1 MPADALPERP
11 ALRVGVVGGGVS
23 GLVVA
28 RELALAGAEVLVCE
42 AAERLGGRVESA
54 ELAGRRVDIG
64 AEAFATRGGHVAEML
79 RELGIAERAATPA
92 PLGSWLVSAVDGAA
106 APLPPAGTLGIPAA
120 PLSAATRRVLGLRG
134 ALRAAVEPLLPARVG
149 RGSTTI
155 AELVRARSGAAVL
168 DHLVRPV
175 ALGVYSAPPERLPLS
190 VLPGL
195 EAEVQR
201 TGSLTRGARALRGRT
216 SAAGGAV
223 ATLRG
228 GMTELVTALERA
240 VREAGTEIRT
250 GVRIAALDRTE
261 TGIALLGAADEVH
274 ASVDAVVL
282 AVPESAAREILGSP
296 AECATESTVEVLV
309 LALDR
314 THPAVASLVRAPR
327 GTGALVS
334 AASAGTAPAG
344 TAPAAAAAGAAGNA
358 TSPQI
363 VAKALTHIS
372 RKWPHATHQD
382 TELVRLS
389 YGRDGAAPATIE
401 LDDDAALALALRD
414 AAAILGTPLPRDA
427 VQGLARRTWQMPARG
442 ERTPVTPPAG
452 VLLAGDWR
460 SGAGFAAVIPAA
472 QRIARELLTAH
483 GVCAHTASAAPS
495 SAATPLDPSPERHP
509 A

>member
-1 MPADALPERP
+1 MPADALTARP

-23 GLVVA
+23 GLVAA

-64 AEAFATRGGHVAEML
+64 AEAFATRGGHVAELL

-120 PLSAATRRVLGLRG
+120 PLSSATRRVLGLRG

-168 DHLVRPV
+168 DRLVRPV

-240 VREAGTEIRT
+240 VREAGAEIRT
-250 GVRIAALDRTE
+250 GVPVAALDRAE
-261 TGIALLGAADEVH
+261 SGIALLGDAGEVH
-274 ASVDAVVL
+274 ARVDAVVL
-282 AVPESAAREILGSP
+282 AVPESVARAILGSP

-314 THPAVASLVRAPR
+314 THPTVASLVRAPR

-334 AASAGTAPAG
+334 AAATGTGPAAGPAG
-344 TAPAAAAAGAAGNA
+344 AEGNA

-414 AAAILGTPLPRDA
+414 AAAILGAPLPREA

-472 QRIARELLTAH
+472 QRTARELLTAH
-483 GVCAHTASAAPS
+483 GVCAHTASAAPE
-495 SAATPLDPSPERHP
+495 SAATPLDPSSERHP